1 MNQITHWLDASNV
14 YGSDDHEADLLR
26 SKRESGGKL
35 KVTTDGGED
44 MLPKCNRFSD
54 LKSESEVCHNQPCNS
69 DCFAGG
75 VYAIIIFKKCFVLV
89 TYK

>member
-54 LKSESEVCHNQPCNS
+54 LESESEVCHNQPCNN

-75 VYAIIIFKKCFVLV
+75 VY
-89 TYK
+89 